1 MLDPLV
7 GCVEVQHNT
16 CTIFHKLSGVS
27 GSSGI
32 FFRYGGGESL
42 CGGGEDFAPRCR
54 RSLDRTSLSTI
65 MVFPKVWKNETQQ
78 RNKPKCY

>member
-1 MLDPLV
+1 MCNTKLV
-7 GCVEVQHNT
+7 DLVDVVQKFT
-16 CTIFHKLSGVS
+16 CAIFQQLSGVS

-42 CGGGEDFAPRCR
+42 CGGAEDLTPRCR
-54 RSLDRTSLSTI
+54 RTSFSAGI

-78 RNKPKCY
+78 RNKPKCN